1 MTDVAVVTGA
11 SSGLGR
17 EIANILRVK
26 MAVVGVSRRGPDV
39 RGDASDPA
47 TAAAA
52 LDAAQKLGTAR
63 LLVNCAGTGI
73 YKPIGSYTTEDIAAT
88 LNANLVATIV
98 FCERF
103 LPLVTRDGGTVVNVL
118 STAALV
124 GKPNETIYCAAKW
137 GARGY
142 TEALRAE
149 TKGTKARILA
159 VYPGGMDT
167 AFWEPQR
174 ESFMPP
180 RDVAAMIVDAVMRP
194 ASIAVTE
201 LVISRPEAPS

>member
-1 MTDVAVVTGA
+1 MRTLTWFITGA

-17 EIANILRVK
+17 EIANILCET

-39 RGDASDPA
+39 RGDASVPA

-52 LDAAQKLGTAR
+52 LHAAQNLGSVR
-63 LLVNCAGTGI
+63 LLVNCAGVGI
-73 YKPIGSYTTEDIAAT
+73 SKPIGSYTTEDIAAT

-103 LPLVTRDGGTVVNVL
+103 LPVFMRDGGTVVNVL

-124 GKPNETIYCAAKW
+124 GKANESVYCGAKW
-137 GARGY
+137 GGRGY

-167 AFWEPQR
+167 AFWDPYVR
-174 ESFMPP
+174 T
-180 RDVAAMIVDAVMRP
+180 DAAG
-194 ASIAVTE
+194 
-201 LVISRPEAPS
+201 